1 MEANSHED
9 RLQKIRADSDDRI
22 AQLQARIEEV
32 TTSRNEELQRLGG
45 EKNSMA
51 QEIGVRKAYRAMI
64 EAKTQKDECEWE
76 SARTLQ

>member
-51 QEIGVRKAYRAMI
+51 QEIRVRKAYRAMI
-64 EAKTQKDECEWE
+64 EAKRQKDECEWE